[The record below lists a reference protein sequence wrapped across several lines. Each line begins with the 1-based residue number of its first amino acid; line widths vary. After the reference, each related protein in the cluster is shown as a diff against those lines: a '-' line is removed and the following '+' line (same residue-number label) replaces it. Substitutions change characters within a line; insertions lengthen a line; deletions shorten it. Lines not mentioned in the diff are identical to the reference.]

1 MKIFLTGIITG
12 VAIEYLTAPRSGKE
26 SRSQLSKTID
36 EQTKGV
42 KDQWD
47 KAVAQEKETVDSLKS
62 QANNLAN
69 KDVGQIEQAVK
80 MQ

>member
-1 MKIFLTGIITG
+1 MKIFLTGIIAG
-12 VAIEYLTAPRSGKE
+12 LAIGYLTAPRSGKE
-26 SRSQLSKTID
+26 SRSQLSRAID

-42 KDQWD
+42 KSQWN
-47 KAVAQEKETVDSLKS
+47 KAMAQEKETVENLKS

-80 MQ
+80 T